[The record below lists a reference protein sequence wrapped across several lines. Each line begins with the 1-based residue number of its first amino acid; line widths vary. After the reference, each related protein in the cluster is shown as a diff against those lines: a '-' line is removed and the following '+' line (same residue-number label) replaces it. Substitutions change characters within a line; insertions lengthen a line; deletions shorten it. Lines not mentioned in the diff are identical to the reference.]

1 MNYKK
6 DYEDA
11 AAFRDFI
18 HKEALKKI
26 HLQYPEIA
34 RVIDHHPIEDYI
46 SQYWDYPGA
55 WYTHIAIPEG
65 YKSRDDCINSLV
77 RDTINNTKTFR

>member
-1 MNYKK
+1 MSYQK

-26 HLQYPEIA
+26 HLQYPEID
-34 RVIDHHPIEDYI
+34 RVLDRHPVDDYI
-46 SQYWDYPGA
+46 SQYRDYPGA
-55 WYTHIAIPEG
+55 WYTRIAIPEG
-65 YKSRDDCINSLV
+65 YKSRDELIDRIV
-77 RDTINNTKTFR
+77 WDTIADHRSK